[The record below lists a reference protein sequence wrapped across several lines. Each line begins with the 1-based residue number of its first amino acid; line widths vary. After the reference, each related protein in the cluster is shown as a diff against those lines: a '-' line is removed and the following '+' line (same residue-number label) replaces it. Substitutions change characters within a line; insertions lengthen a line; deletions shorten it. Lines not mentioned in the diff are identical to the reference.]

1 MKKPNY
7 KKANEELMK
16 LLKLEPEPKRTSSK
30 NTIIDVTK
38 EASEIAY
45 QFREY
50 DLTII
55 KKYSKKQTASL
66 YRGCL
71 YIKHRQ
77 IIVVS

>member
-38 EASEIAY
+38 ESSEIAY
-45 QFREY
+45 QFTEY
-50 DLTII
+50 DFTVIRD
-55 KKYSKKQTASL
+55 KMDK
-66 YRGCL
+66 
-71 YIKHRQ
+71 
-77 IIVVS
+77 

>member
-16 LLKLEPEPKRTSSK
+16 LLASVPEPKRTSSK

-38 EASEIAY
+38 ESSEIAY
-45 QFREY
+45 QFTEY

-55 KKYSKKQTASL
+55 KSKEPHSFDMEEKENES
-66 YRGCL
+66 
-71 YIKHRQ
+71 
-77 IIVVS
+77 